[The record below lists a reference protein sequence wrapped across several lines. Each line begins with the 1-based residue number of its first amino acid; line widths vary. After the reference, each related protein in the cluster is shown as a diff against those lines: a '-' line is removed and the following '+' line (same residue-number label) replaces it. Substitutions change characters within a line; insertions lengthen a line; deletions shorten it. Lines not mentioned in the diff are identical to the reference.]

1 MNTILEDFQKRSA
14 AQLQFALADIEWW
27 NEQVARGVVK
37 PEDAAGYIRID
48 WGVVAVKRRVLG
60 A

>member
-1 MNTILEDFQKRSA
+1 MNSMLEDFQKRTA

-27 NEQVARGVVK
+27 NEQVARGVMT
-37 PEDAAGYIRID
+37 PEDAAGYIKID
-48 WGVVAVKRRVLG
+48 RGVVAVKRRVLG